1 METGVSLNTSFPLA
15 SMGNNSHRNHLPSPG
30 SAAAREAGRV
40 SALSTACGTS
50 PPPRGACTAAS
61 PPLQLLTRPTAPVH
75 LCASSEAQAHS
86 RLRKT
91 PLQAAHGQA
100 GNTRLPAALETCLK
114 NSRFSRD
121 RQGASREGHYPARRT
136 RNFKG
141 FWEF

>member
-30 SAAAREAGRV
+30 SAAAREAGQV
-40 SALSTACGTS
+40 STLWHVT
-50 PPPRGACTAAS
+50 
-61 PPLQLLTRPTAPVH
+61 TAPQSMHSSFPTTSVTNAPNCPRAS
-75 LCASSEAQAHS
+75 LCFLQAQAHS

-114 NSRFSRD
+114 NSRFSPD